1 MTVTTAPPAML
12 AFDVEVA
19 GVRRLGP
26 SMVRVTF
33 GGESLSASVTADRS
47 GPATCASS

>member
-1 MTVTTAPPAML
+1 MTVTAAPPAML

-26 SMVRVTF
+26 AMVRVTF
-33 GGESLSASVTADRS
+33 GGDCLSRFSDGGPP